1 MAYGARAAG
10 LELMIGGL
18 VETRLAMTTSAC
30 LAGGV
35 GGFTF
40 VDLDTPLFIAKDPFK
55 GGFADDWPRLGLAAI
70 ERGHGVL
77 Y

>member
-1 MAYGARAAG
+1 MAPAKLY
-10 LELMIGGL
+10 
-18 VETRLAMTTSAC
+18 
-30 LAGGV
+30 
-35 GGFTF
+35 FT
-40 VDLDTPLFIAKDPFK
+40 DDDEANAFIAKDPFK